1 MNKRAFTLV
10 ELIISITL
18 LGIIV
23 IFLYSSTTALQK
35 SNKIFYE
42 NEKKLEVGEDILN
55 MLYKDIFQS
64 NELNISGKNSVL
76 LNLKTKNSLFNIS
89 MPYVSWFV
97 SKDENTL
104 LRFESIYPFSKMNN
118 QNSYYY
124 HISVV
129 AKECE
134 KFQIYQSKNKK
145 YILIY
150 IKLKNSEPLIYEFYK
165 PFPVKKAKNKI
176 KIELKNPNQKDK
188 NLKQN
193 QNPHIPN
200 NPHREIPH
208 GFR

>member
-1 MNKRAFTLV
+1 VNRRAFTLV
-10 ELIISITL
+10 ELIISIFL

-23 IFLYSSTTALQK
+23 VFLYQATSSLQK
-35 SNKIFYE
+35 SNEIFYQ
-42 NEKKLEVGEDILN
+42 NEKKLEVGEDIVN
-55 MLYKDIFQS
+55 MLYKDIFYS
-64 NELNISGKNSVL
+64 NKIEIKGKDSVL
-76 LNLKTKNSLFNIS
+76 LNLKTKNSLFDIT

-134 KFQIYQSKNKK
+134 KFQIYQSKKKK

-150 IKLKNSEPLIYEFYK
+150 IKLKNKEPIIYEFYK

-176 KIELKNPNQKDK
+176 KIELKNPHQNGNNLQQK
-188 NLKQN
+188 
-193 QNPHIPN
+193 QNPH
-200 NPHREIPH
+200 NPHKQIPH